1 MMQLRSEST
10 RERLRKTHIL
20 KRNSSIVL
28 TSDILKVYA
37 QAEEEAATFKSRYEE
52 AYLNVFGTQRP
63 WHSDYSLVQAYPA
76 TTTPFFWTSIIDGIS
91 WLKQHITYQQDLCD
105 FLYLGTDAMT
115 EDQFNKQAREIRLK
129 ENQSGRRRVED
140 NSCI

>member
-76 TTTPFFWTSIIDGIS
+76 TTTPFFWTSIIDGMGF
-91 WLKQHITYQQDLCD
+91 H
-105 FLYLGTDAMT
+105 G
-115 EDQFNKQAREIRLK
+115 
-129 ENQSGRRRVED
+129 
-140 NSCI
+140 